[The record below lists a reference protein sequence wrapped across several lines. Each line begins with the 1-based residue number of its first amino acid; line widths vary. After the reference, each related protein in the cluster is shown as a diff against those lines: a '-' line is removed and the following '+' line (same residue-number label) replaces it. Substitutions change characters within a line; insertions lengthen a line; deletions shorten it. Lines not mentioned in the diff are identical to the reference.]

1 MENPEEIVLK
11 LNELLESDQFDRN
24 EFDFL
29 IKLLK
34 EYVKTDV
41 KFLDFEYYNEDR
53 LKSARS
59 NKMAKVKLQDF
70 EAAAKFREMEKECMN
85 YIEIKTE
92 YNIEKSTFYYDNDYL
107 FYFYLGTAKN
117 DKTVRVLISSAIDKQ
132 LNE

>member
-41 KFLDFEYYNEDR
+41 KFLDF
-53 LKSARS
+53 
-59 NKMAKVKLQDF
+59 
-70 EAAAKFREMEKECMN
+70 
-85 YIEIKTE
+85 
-92 YNIEKSTFYYDNDYL
+92 
-107 FYFYLGTAKN
+107 
-117 DKTVRVLISSAIDKQ
+117 
-132 LNE
+132 

>member
-92 YNIEKSTFYYDNDYL
+92 YNIEKSSFYYGNDYL
-107 FYFYLGTAKN
+107 FYFCLGTAKN
-117 DKTVRVLISSAIDKQ
+117 DKNVRDY

>member
-59 NKMAKVKLQDF
+59 NKMVKVKLQDF

-85 YIEIKTE
+85 YIEIKAE
-92 YNIEKSTFYYDNDYL
+92 YNIEKSSFYYGNDYL
-107 FYFYLGTAKN
+107 FYFCLGTAKN
-117 DKTVRVLISSAIDKQ
+117 DKNVRDY

>member
-34 EYVKTDV
+34 EQVKTGV

-70 EAAAKFREMEKECMN
+70 EMAAKFREMEKECMN

-92 YNIEKSTFYYDNDYL
+92 YNIEKSSFYYGNDYL
-107 FYFYLGTAKN
+107 FYFCLGTAKN
-117 DKTVRVLISSAIDKQ
+117 DKSVRDY

>member
-34 EYVKTDV
+34 EYVNKDV

-53 LKSARS
+53 LESARS

-70 EAAAKFREMEKECMN
+70 EAAAKFREMERECMKS
-85 YIEIKTE
+85 IEIKTQ
-92 YNIEKSTFYYDNDYL
+92 YNIEKSTFYYDKGYV
-107 FYFYLGTAKN
+107 FYFCLGTAKN
-117 DKTVRVLISSAIDKQ
+117 DKSVRDY

>member
-59 NKMAKVKLQDF
+59 NKMVKVKLQDF
-70 EAAAKFREMEKECMN
+70 EAAAKFREIEKECMN

-92 YNIEKSTFYYDNDYL
+92 YNIEKSSFYYGNDYL
-107 FYFYLGTAKN
+107 FYFCLGTAKN
-117 DKTVRVLISSAIDKQ
+117 DKNVRDY